1 MLDRSGSVNRSRNQI
16 RYSGV
21 SDGVAIVL
29 FNLSIDCFVGKVKA
43 DNRRNA
49 ID

>member
-1 MLDRSGSVNRSRNQI
+1 MLDPSGSVNRSHNQI

-21 SDGVAIVL
+21 SDGIAIVI

-43 DNRRNA
+43 ADCRNA